1 MILLKSA
8 EQIVEIRT
16 RFFEWILHHVF
27 LTTFLQCNTQ
37 IKPSLYFSGYLLQ

>member
-27 LTTFLQCNTQ
+27 LNSILQCNIQ
-37 IKPSLYFSGYLLQ
+37 IKPSLYFSEYLL